1 MFEEIKKDTNQKM
14 SQAVDHA
21 KSELLKVRTGR
32 ANPDLLNSIQVDY
45 YGTLTPLNQVSTIT
59 IPEPRMIALQPFE
72 KTLIPIIENAIM
84 DSNLGLTPNNNGNT
98 VLVPIPSLTE
108 ERRQD
113 LIKYVHQLIEDGR
126 IVVRNIRRDAIHDII
141 EFSKEEHV
149 SEDETRRQ
157 EGEIQ
162 TLTDNHIE
170 SLNKL
175 QSSKEEELKEEEV
188 KEEEV
193 KEEEI

>member
-1 MFEEIKKDTNQKM
+1 MFEDIKKETIQKM
-14 SQAVDHA
+14 TQAIEHA
-21 KSELLKVRTGR
+21 KTELVKVRTGR

-72 KTLIPIIENAIM
+72 KTLIPIIEKAIM

-108 ERRQD
+108 ERRND
-113 LIKYVHQLIEDGR
+113 LVKYIHKLIEDSR
-126 IVVRNIRRDAIHDII
+126 IVVRNIRRDSIHNIK
-141 EFSKEEHV
+141 EYSKDEHI

-157 EGEIQ
+157 ESEMQ
-162 TLTDNHIE
+162 KLTDDHI
-170 SLNKL
+170 STLNEL
-175 QSSKEEELKEEEV
+175 QDAKERELKEF
-188 KEEEV
+188 
-193 KEEEI
+193 

>member
-1 MFEEIKKDTNQKM
+1 MFEDIKKETTQKM
-14 SQAVDHA
+14 AQAIEHS
-21 KSELLKVRTGR
+21 KTELVKVRTGR

-72 KTLIPIIENAIM
+72 KTLIPIIEKAIM

-108 ERRQD
+108 ERRND
-113 LIKYVHQLIEDGR
+113 LVKYIHKLIEDSR
-126 IVVRNIRRDAIHDII
+126 IVVRNIRRDSIHNIK
-141 EFSKEEHV
+141 EYSKDEHI

-157 EGEIQ
+157 ESEIQ
-162 TLTDNHIE
+162 KLTDDHI
-170 SLNKL
+170 STLNQL
-175 QSSKEEELKEEEV
+175 QDAKERELKEF
-188 KEEEV
+188 
-193 KEEEI
+193 

>member
-14 SQAVDHA
+14 NQAVEHA

-32 ANPDLLNSIQVDY
+32 ANPDLLTSIQVDY
-45 YGTLTPLNQVSTIT
+45 YGTPTPLNQVSTIT
-59 IPEPRMIALQPFE
+59 VPEPRMISLQPFE
-72 KTLIPIIENAIM
+72 KTLIPIIEKAIM

-126 IVVRNIRRDAIHDII
+126 IVVRNVRRDSIQSIK
-141 EFSKEEHV
+141 EFSKEEHI
-149 SEDETRRQ
+149 SEDESRRQ
-157 EGEIQ
+157 ETEIQ
-162 TLTDNHIE
+162 TLTDNHI
-170 SLNKL
+170 SILNDL
-175 QSSKEEELKEEEV
+175 QEVKEGELKEY
-188 KEEEV
+188 
-193 KEEEI
+193 

>member
-1 MFEEIKKDTNQKM
+1 MFEDIKKETTKKM
-14 SQAVDHA
+14 AQAIDHA
-21 KSELLKVRTGR
+21 KTELVKIRTGR

-72 KTLIPIIENAIM
+72 KTLIPIIEKAIM

-108 ERRQD
+108 ERRND
-113 LIKYVHQLIEDGR
+113 LVKYIHKLIEDSR
-126 IVVRNIRRDAIHDII
+126 IVVRNIRRDSIHNIK
-141 EFSKEEHV
+141 EYSKDEHI

-157 EGEIQ
+157 ESEIQ
-162 TLTDNHIE
+162 KLTDDHI
-170 SLNKL
+170 STLNEL
-175 QSSKEEELKEEEV
+175 QDAKERELKEF
-188 KEEEV
+188 
-193 KEEEI
+193 

>member
-1 MFEEIKKDTNQKM
+1 MFEDIKKETTKKM
-14 SQAVDHA
+14 AQAIDHA
-21 KSELLKVRTGR
+21 KTELVKVRTGR

-72 KTLIPIIENAIM
+72 KTLIPIIEKAIM
-84 DSNLGLTPNNNGNT
+84 DSNLGLTPNNNGNS

-108 ERRQD
+108 ERRND
-113 LIKYVHQLIEDGR
+113 LVKYIHKLIEDSR
-126 IVVRNIRRDAIHDII
+126 IVVRNIRRDSIHNIK
-141 EFSKEEHV
+141 EYSKDEHI

-162 TLTDNHIE
+162 KLTDDHI
-170 SLNKL
+170 STLNEL
-175 QSSKEEELKEEEV
+175 QDIKEKELREF
-188 KEEEV
+188 
-193 KEEEI
+193 

>member
-1 MFEEIKKDTNQKM
+1 MFEDIKKDTNQKM
-14 SQAVDHA
+14 NQAIDHA
-21 KSELLKVRTGR
+21 KSELVKVRTGR

-45 YGTLTPLNQVSTIT
+45 YGTPTPLNQVSTIT
-59 IPEPRMIALQPFE
+59 IPEPRMISLQPFE
-72 KTLIPIIENAIM
+72 KTLIPVIEKAIM
-84 DSNLGLTPNNNGNT
+84 DSNLGLTPNNNGNN

-113 LIKYVHQLIEDGR
+113 LIKYVHQLIEESR
-126 IVVRNIRRDAIHDII
+126 IVVRNIRRDSIQNIK
-141 EFSKEEHV
+141 EYSKEEHI

-162 TLTDNHIE
+162 TLTDDHIE

-175 QSSKEEELKEEEV
+175 QSVKEEELKEF
-188 KEEEV
+188 
-193 KEEEI
+193 

>member
-14 SQAVDHA
+14 YQAVDHA

-32 ANPDLLNSIQVDY
+32 ANPDLLSSIQVDY
-45 YGTLTPLNQVSTIT
+45 YGTPTPLNQVSTIT

-72 KTLIPIIENAIM
+72 KTFIPIIEKAIM

-98 VLVPIPSLTE
+98 VLVPIPILTE

-126 IVVRNIRRDAIHDII
+126 IVVRNVRRDSIQSIK
-141 EFSKEEHV
+141 EFSKEEHI
-149 SEDETRRQ
+149 SEDESRRQ
-157 EGEIQ
+157 EKEIQ
-162 TLTDNHIE
+162 TLTDNHI
-170 SLNKL
+170 SILNDL
-175 QSSKEEELKEEEV
+175 QEVKEGELKEF
-188 KEEEV
+188 
-193 KEEEI
+193 

>member
-14 SQAVDHA
+14 NQAVEHA

-32 ANPDLLNSIQVDY
+32 ANPDLLTSIQVDY
-45 YGTLTPLNQVSTIT
+45 YGTPTHLNQVSTIT

-72 KTLIPIIENAIM
+72 KTLIPIIEKAIL

-126 IVVRNIRRDAIHDII
+126 IVVRNVRRDSIQSIK
-141 EFSKEEHV
+141 EFSKEEHI
-149 SEDETRRQ
+149 SEDESRRQ
-157 EGEIQ
+157 ETEIQ
-162 TLTDNHIE
+162 TLTDNHISILNDLQQQKE
-170 SLNKL
+170 S
-175 QSSKEEELKEEEV
+175 ELKEF
-188 KEEEV
+188 
-193 KEEEI
+193 

>member
-1 MFEEIKKDTNQKM
+1 MA
-14 SQAVDHA
+14 QAIDHA
-21 KSELLKVRTGR
+21 KTELVKVRTGR

-72 KTLIPIIENAIM
+72 KTLIPIIEKAIM

-108 ERRQD
+108 ERRND
-113 LIKYVHQLIEDGR
+113 LVKYIHKLIEDSR
-126 IVVRNIRRDAIHDII
+126 IVVRNIRRDSIHNIK
-141 EFSKEEHV
+141 EYSKDEHI

-157 EGEIQ
+157 ESEIQ
-162 TLTDNHIE
+162 KLTDDHI
-170 SLNKL
+170 STLNQL
-175 QSSKEEELKEEEV
+175 QDAKERELKEF
-188 KEEEV
+188 
-193 KEEEI
+193 

>member
-1 MFEEIKKDTNQKM
+1 MA
-14 SQAVDHA
+14 QAIDHA
-21 KSELLKVRTGR
+21 KTELVKVRTGR

-72 KTLIPIIENAIM
+72 KTLIPIIEKAIM

-108 ERRQD
+108 ERRND
-113 LIKYVHQLIEDGR
+113 LVKYIHKLIEDSR
-126 IVVRNIRRDAIHDII
+126 IVVRNVRRDSIHNIK
-141 EFSKEEHV
+141 EYSKDEHI

-157 EGEIQ
+157 ESEIQ
-162 TLTDNHIE
+162 KLTDDHI
-170 SLNKL
+170 STLNEL
-175 QSSKEEELKEEEV
+175 QDVKERELKEF
-188 KEEEV
+188 
-193 KEEEI
+193 

>member
-1 MFEEIKKDTNQKM
+1 MFEDIKKETTKKM
-14 SQAVDHA
+14 AQAIDHA
-21 KSELLKVRTGR
+21 KTELVKVRTGR

-72 KTLIPIIENAIM
+72 KTLIPIIEKAIM
-84 DSNLGLTPNNNGNT
+84 DSNLGLTPNNNGNS

-126 IVVRNIRRDAIHDII
+126 IVVRNIRRDSIQNIK
-141 EFSKEEHV
+141 EFGKEENI
-149 SEDETRRQ
+149 SEDEIRRQ
-157 EGEIQ
+157 ESEVQ
-162 TLTDNHIE
+162 TLTDEHIE
-170 SLNKL
+170 ILNKM
-175 QSSKEEELKEEEV
+175 QETKEEELKEF
-188 KEEEV
+188 
-193 KEEEI
+193 